1 MALQLGENY
10 LATDFTS
17 LINQKRD
24 YELEKY
30 KRKNNKEKKE
40 ENDDS
45 ILNKYNNGKNKNYSK
60 RNNVANSECQSSNKL
75 NNYIEKL
82 NNINE
87 NRTSDDKNLS
97 MHLNL
102 RNFNLKNDEFS
113 APDSKQSFK
122 NKNNNNISDKSN
134 YSVST
139 LSNSYQNSKNFIK
152 VREILTNFIIS
163 FLKEYSE
170 DEFKFLKLDI
180 YTIFSYLSLP
190 SMEILQN
197 KLEKK
202 RIEIIEQ
209 MKFIIDKEKDPISY
223 GNFLYLPEKIEINK
237 KKFLLNSTYN
247 NGINYKNMKTK
258 NNLINNK
265 KDNTNN
271 NNNNKEKKEKDDDNY
286 NIFESLLS
294 ITLEEDNNSPLVL
307 KNENEA
313 LYDIL
318 SIYSCNI
325 NIEIELKKILLYKNY
340 YNNLELSVNGIKFE
354 QYNSINFDT
363 LINHLDPFIELIINR
378 LNLILLSTEPYNCY
392 SNNINNRTINSMN
405 LNELNNGKDDYII

>member
-1 MALQLGENY
+1 MNRHFSQDVLILEPKEKLKELALQLGESC

-24 YELEKY
+24 YEIEKY
-30 KRKNNKEKKE
+30 KKKNNGKENNKDKKDDE
-40 ENDDS
+40 INDDNNS
-45 ILNKYNNGKNKNYSK
+45 NKYNNGKNKNCSK
-60 RNNVANSECQSSNKL
+60 RNNIPNSECQSSNKL

-82 NNINE
+82 NNIND

-102 RNFNLKNDEFS
+102 RNFNIKSDEFS
-113 APDSKQSFK
+113 APDSKQSYK
-122 NKNNNNISDKSN
+122 NKNNNNVSDKSN

-209 MKFIIDKEKDPISY
+209 MKFVIDKEKDPISY
-223 GNFLYLPEKIEINK
+223 GNFLYLPEKI
-237 KKFLLNSTYN
+237 LL
-247 NGINYKNMKTK
+247 
-258 NNLINNK
+258 
-265 KDNTNN
+265 
-271 NNNNKEKKEKDDDNY
+271 
-286 NIFESLLS
+286 
-294 ITLEEDNNSPLVL
+294 
-307 KNENEA
+307 
-313 LYDIL
+313 
-318 SIYSCNI
+318 
-325 NIEIELKKILLYKNY
+325 
-340 YNNLELSVNGIKFE
+340 
-354 QYNSINFDT
+354 
-363 LINHLDPFIELIINR
+363 
-378 LNLILLSTEPYNCY
+378 
-392 SNNINNRTINSMN
+392 
-405 LNELNNGKDDYII
+405 